1 MKGVSLDTVRTSNA
15 TLKTLGPGLVAVFV
29 GGTSGIGESILKA
42 FVGAVAAPKIYI
54 IGRSQNAANRIIKE
68 CREANETSE
77 VEFLQADVSEIA
89 NVDRVCSDIIQREK
103 RLNLLVLTT
112 GILTVD
118 GRNESPEGL
127 DRKMAVHYYSR
138 MRFISNL
145 LPLLTSSASS
155 SQLSRVMTVLGAGIG
170 NRMVESDLD
179 LKSNFSLSNCGA
191 HCGVMTDLMLER
203 FAATWKGTAFVHTAP
218 GVVKTNLGS
227 GLPTYLRAAFKVAGP
242 LLAPWTVGLHET
254 GERHLF
260 MATSNRYPPSEL
272 PNDSRCGAPTE
283 KNGVAEGSDGVRGSG
298 AYLLNW
304 DGQIQ
309 KQNRDLLEEYR
320 RTGMAE
326 RIWKHTMAVF
336 DSCSKDRDS

>member
-1 MKGVSLDTVRTSNA
+1 MKGISLDTVRTSNA
-15 TLKTLGPGLVAVFV
+15 TLKTLGPGLLAVFV

-42 FVGAVAAPKIYI
+42 FLGAAVAPRVYI
-54 IGRSQNAANRIIKE
+54 IGRSRDAANRIVKE
-68 CREANETSE
+68 CQAVSETSE

-89 NVDRVCSDIIQREK
+89 NVDQTCSEILRKET

-112 GILTVD
+112 GILTMD

-145 LPLLTSSASS
+145 LPLLASSASS

-170 NRMVESDLD
+170 NRMVESDLG
-179 LKSNFSLSNCGA
+179 LKTNFSLSNCGA

-227 GLPTYLRAAFKVAGP
+227 GLPTCLRAAYKVAGQ
-242 LLAPWTVGLHET
+242 LLAPWTVGLAET
-254 GERHLF
+254 GERHLY
-260 MATSNRYPPSEL
+260 MATSNRYPPSESL
-272 PNDSRCGAPTE
+272 NAATCGTPIE
-283 KNGVAEGSDGVRGSG
+283 KNDVAEGSNGGRGSG

-304 DGQIQ
+304 DGRVQ
-309 KQNRDLLEEYR
+309 KQNANLLEEYR
-320 RTGMAE
+320 RTAMAE
-326 RIWKHTMAVF
+326 KIWKHTEDVF
-336 DSCSKDRDS
+336 DNCNRGGNS

>member
-118 GRNESPEGL
+118 GRNGTIPPPAQWVKMLINYLPEQNHL
-127 DRKMAVHYYSR
+127 KVSIVKWPSIITPACVSSR
-138 MRFISNL
+138 TCFHF
-145 LPLLTSSASS
+145 
-155 SQLSRVMTVLGAGIG
+155 SQAL
-170 NRMVESDLD
+170 
-179 LKSNFSLSNCGA
+179 
-191 HCGVMTDLMLER
+191 
-203 FAATWKGTAFVHTAP
+203 
-218 GVVKTNLGS
+218 
-227 GLPTYLRAAFKVAGP
+227 
-242 LLAPWTVGLHET
+242 
-254 GERHLF
+254 RHL
-260 MATSNRYPPSEL
+260 PSC
-272 PNDSRCGAPTE
+272 PAS
-283 KNGVAEGSDGVRGSG
+283 
-298 AYLLNW
+298 
-304 DGQIQ
+304 
-309 KQNRDLLEEYR
+309 
-320 RTGMAE
+320 
-326 RIWKHTMAVF
+326 
-336 DSCSKDRDS
+336 